1 MRLSRP
7 APPQMV
13 LENGGTIPEGVR
25 KMDLDQIYKKVKPNL
40 GKEARMEYLEL
51 EAIVR
56 KAVTVQKDD

>member
-1 MRLSRP
+1 MRLSPLAP
-7 APPQMV
+7 AQMV
-13 LENGGTIPEGVR
+13 LENGGAIPEGVR

>member
-1 MRLSRP
+1 
-7 APPQMV
+7 MV
-13 LENGGTIPEGVR
+13 LENGGAIPEGVR